1 MCVMERNFVQK
12 ATVIAEGTVRSF
24 DEAIGKGLIAR
35 DEGMDVYVNR
45 AAIKDLGPRTLVT
58 GDRVRFQVVEGVKGP
73 CAASVRK
80 LQAADSTG
88 H

>member
-1 MCVMERNFVQK
+1 MEGHFVQK
-12 ATVIAEGTVRSF
+12 AKVIAEGTVRSF
-24 DEAIGKGLIAR
+24 EDAIGKGLIAR
-35 DEGMDVYVNR
+35 EGSMDVFVNR

-58 GDRVRFQVVEGVKGP
+58 GDRVRFQVVEGLKGP